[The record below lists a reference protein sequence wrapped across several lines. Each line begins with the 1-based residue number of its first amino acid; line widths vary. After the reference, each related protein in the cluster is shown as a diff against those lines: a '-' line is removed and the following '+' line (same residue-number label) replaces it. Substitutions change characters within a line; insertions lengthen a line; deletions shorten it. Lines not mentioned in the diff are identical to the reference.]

1 MKRPVILAVFLM
13 FSLFSYGEGK
23 DTVSLT
29 LYFKETKNLSQMN
42 VFDNYLIVKVKNI
55 SSKPIEVTGDDLFPY
70 NQDDRFDSR
79 RTIALYL
86 KKEGDTYHKLTHFVH
101 ADLVSYSVNLLKPG
115 EEKEFDIAFR
125 WLAFPR
131 KYVFLGWLNSFC
143 NVEALVLLP
152 FECKYFYLLHPGKYR
167 LKVVLSGESGAKG
180 EGYLDFTVI
189 DPGFFKKLSMFMHY
203 NKNCLIAVFIEFIFT
218 LLGIFIA
225 LKILKKIFRVL
236 KRMVNLFVN

>member
-79 RTIALYL
+79 RTIVLYL

-125 WLAFPR
+125 WLVFPR
-131 KYVFLGWLNSFC
+131 KYVFLGWL
-143 NVEALVLLP
+143 EP
-152 FECKYFYLLHPGKYR
+152 FYIPESYLFGHYAYLLHPGKYR

-189 DPGFFKKLSMFMHY
+189 DPGFFKKLSMFIHY
-203 NKNCLIAVFIEFIFT
+203 NKNCLIVVFIVFIFT

-236 KRMVNLFVN
+236 KRMVNLSEY